1 MADVMGSVTLG
12 GRVALVTGAG
22 QGIGK
27 AVAIRLAREGAD
39 LVVADMNPET
49 ARVVAEEVRHLGR
62 KSLDVRVDV
71 SAPSQLRAMVET
83 AVAMFGRIDILVAS
97 AGVGQIKDILE
108 ITEADWDRVLG
119 VNAKGLFFT
128 NQLVAVQMVKQG
140 NGSIVNISSIA
151 GRAGR
156 SNQAHYAASK
166 AAVISITR
174 SMALAL
180 APKGITVNAICP
192 GIVDTPLWQQL
203 DRQMTHEYGLAEGEY
218 TRQRLQQIP
227 LGRLETPEDVADAV
241 AFLVSPAAS
250 YITGQALNVDGGFHM
265 S

>member
-128 NQLVAVQMVKQG
+128 CL
-140 NGSIVNISSIA
+140 
-151 GRAGR
+151 
-156 SNQAHYAASK
+156 
-166 AAVISITR
+166 
-174 SMALAL
+174 L
-180 APKGITVNAICP
+180 
-192 GIVDTPLWQQL
+192 
-203 DRQMTHEYGLAEGEY
+203 Y
-218 TRQRLQQIP
+218 T
-227 LGRLETPEDVADAV
+227 
-241 AFLVSPAAS
+241 SPS
-250 YITGQALNVDGGFHM
+250 
-265 S
+265 